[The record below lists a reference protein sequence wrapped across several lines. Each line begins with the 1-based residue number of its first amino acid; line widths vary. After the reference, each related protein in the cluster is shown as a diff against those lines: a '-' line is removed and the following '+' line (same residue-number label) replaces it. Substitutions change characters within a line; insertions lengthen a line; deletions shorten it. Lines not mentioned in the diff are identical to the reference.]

1 MKITLLAALLSLSS
15 FSSFAS
21 QTNFS
26 SPCEQAAETASE
38 DKFRNLEYGC
48 YGNAVLVET
57 LNTTTMH
64 VTVNA
69 IGGSGACSNKIYEV
83 KFKESGR
90 SCKIVSVTRLG
101 MGGI

>member
-1 MKITLLAALLSLSS
+1 MKITLFAALLSLSS

-21 QTNFS
+21 NTNFS
-26 SPCEQAAETASE
+26 TSCEQAAETASE

-57 LNTTTMH
+57 LNASTMH
-64 VTVNA
+64 VTVDA
-69 IGGSGACSNKIYEV
+69 VGGSGACGRKVYEV
-83 KFKESGR
+83 KYKEAGR
-90 SCKIVSVTRLG
+90 SCRIISVTRLG